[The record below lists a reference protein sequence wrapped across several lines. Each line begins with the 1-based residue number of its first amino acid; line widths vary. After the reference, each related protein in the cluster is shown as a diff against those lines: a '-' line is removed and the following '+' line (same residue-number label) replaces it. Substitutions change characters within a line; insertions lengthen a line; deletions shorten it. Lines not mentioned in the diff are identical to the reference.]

1 MGDLS
6 MAMLVYQRVNVPIQ
20 KNHPNIG
27 DIIFNR
33 YFKVMFKIPKVG
45 HLPSPGKYGHNDITI
60 LITTIIIIMII
71 IDSHIANYE
80 Y

>member
-1 MGDLS
+1 
-6 MAMLVYQRVNVPIQ
+6 MAMVVYQRVNVPIQ

-27 DIIFNR
+27 DISFNK
-33 YFKVMFKIPKVG
+33 YFKVMFKISKMG
-45 HLPSPGKYGHNDITI
+45 NLTSPGKYGHNDIAI
-60 LITTIIIIMII
+60 LITTIIIMII